1 MSMLTISFISAE
13 WKQICTNIEAAQ
25 EELGAQAASDLMT
38 FLAEAESMP
47 NAAELI
53 DFRGEEI
60 GEGDSLSIAIGSDY
74 RATLTV
80 VGKKPTRKPGGEI
93 DWESVQ
99 HMMIGV
105 TKC

>member
-1 MSMLTISFISAE
+1 
-13 WKQICTNIEAAQ
+13 
-25 EELGAQAASDLMT
+25 MT
-38 FLAEAESMP
+38 FLADAESMP

-53 DFRGEEI
+53 EFRGEEFR
-60 GEGDSLSIAIGSDY
+60 EGDSLSFAIGSDY

-93 DWESVQ
+93 DWGSIQ
-99 HMMIGV
+99 HMMIGI

>member
-1 MSMLTISFISAE
+1 MLTISFISAE

>member
-1 MSMLTISFISAE
+1 MLTISFISAK

-25 EELGAQAASDLMT
+25 EELGAQAASDLLT

-99 HMMIGV
+99 HMMIGI

>member
-1 MSMLTISFISAE
+1 MVMLTISFISAQ
-13 WKQICTNIEAAQ
+13 WKQICTKIEVAQ
-25 EELGAQAASDLMT
+25 EEMGAQSATDLMT
-38 FLAEAESMP
+38 FLAEAESAE

-60 GEGDSLSIAIGSDY
+60 GEGDSLSFAIGSDY

-80 VGKKPTRKPGGEI
+80 VGQQPTRKPSGEI
-93 DWESVQ
+93 DWDSVQ
-99 HMMIGV
+99 HMMIGI

>member
-1 MSMLTISFISAE
+1 MLTISFISAE
-13 WKQICTNIEAAQ
+13 WKQICASIEAAQ
-25 EELGAQAASDLMT
+25 REMGAQSASDLMT

-47 NAAELI
+47 NAAELL
-53 DFRGEEI
+53 DFRGEEVR
-60 GEGDSLSIAIGSDY
+60 GGDSLSFAIGSDY

-93 DWESVQ
+93 DWSSVQ
-99 HMMIGV
+99 HMLIGI

>member
-1 MSMLTISFISAE
+1 MGP
-13 WKQICTNIEAAQ
+13 QC
-25 EELGAQAASDLMT
+25 ASDLMT
-38 FLAEAESMP
+38 FLADAESMS

-53 DFRGEEI
+53 EFRGEETH
-60 GEGDSLSIAIGSDY
+60 EGDSLSFAIGSDY

-93 DWESVQ
+93 DWDSVQ
-99 HMMIGV
+99 HMMIGI